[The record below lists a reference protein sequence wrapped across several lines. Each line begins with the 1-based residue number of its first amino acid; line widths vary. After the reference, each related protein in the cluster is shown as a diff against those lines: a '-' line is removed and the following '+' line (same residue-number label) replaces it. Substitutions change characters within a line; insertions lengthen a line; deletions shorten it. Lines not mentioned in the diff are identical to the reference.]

1 MLLRHVAEDSPELC
15 LRSSAPNPEV
25 LLLFLI
31 VFFAG
36 FFFFFPLELCGSG
49 PWDWLSGKY
58 LYLNCF
64 IFVVIKTLCVC
75 VRERERERERERG
88 RPVEANY
95 RIEGLEN

>member
-15 LRSSAPNPEV
+15 LRSSALNSEV

-31 VFFAG
+31 LFFAG

-64 IFVVIKTLCVC
+64 IFIVIKTLCVC
-75 VRERERERERERG
+75 VREREREADQWKRITELR
-88 RPVEANY
+88 VEK
-95 RIEGLEN
+95 IEGCL